1 MRKVF
6 LLIPLLL
13 LVLIYQ
19 PFVIRADEV
28 EDLQKQINELS
39 AAREKSVAATK
50 PLEGQ
55 LNALKIQLAQ
65 IQNKLV
71 SLSNSIKQKEKDI
84 SIRTDKL
91 VVQQS
96 LLSQRVRSYYIRSY
110 MASPLTVIFSSVGS
124 GDLLRELS
132 YRQAATKEDQSVISQ
147 VTADMLDLITQK
159 DKLEKD
165 KKSLASMQVEVDK
178 NAAFIGGEVNKAKD
192 YQSTLS
198 KQIASLSAKQQEI
211 INARLGSLNLPTSLG
226 AGPLICT
233 DDRNINP
240 GFSPAFAFF
249 TFGIPHRVGMNQYGA
264 LGRAKA
270 GQSAEDILR
279 AYFQNFE
286 FSSGHEGE
294 TIKVDGTNEFGQTF
308 NNESM
313 SLDEYLKHLYEMPT
327 SWPAAALQAQAIAAR
342 SYGLAI
348 QKSKGY
354 VRPSQSDQVVK
365 KELNSSA
372 WIAAVEATKGKI
384 MSSGGQPIKGWFA
397 STAGGY
403 TFTSA
408 DVWGGGTSYTKRMR
422 DTTGDVSSFADLMA
436 KSYDKDSP
444 CLYAA
449 QGYRK
454 EYGKSAW
461 LKSDELADIVN
472 VLLLS
477 RNDSS
482 TQEHLYQPD
491 KGNPAGQETW
501 NADRVKQELRSRS
514 ITPFNSISSVSVSAD
529 FGSGMTTNVSISGDG
544 GSQSFGGN
552 EFKNFFNLRAPANIS
567 IVGPL
572 FNVEKK

>member
-1 MRKVF
+1 
-6 LLIPLLL
+6 
-13 LVLIYQ
+13 
-19 PFVIRADEV
+19 
-28 EDLQKQINELS
+28 
-39 AAREKSVAATK
+39 
-50 PLEGQ
+50 
-55 LNALKIQLAQ
+55 
-65 IQNKLV
+65 
-71 SLSNSIKQKEKDI
+71 
-84 SIRTDKL
+84 
-91 VVQQS
+91 
-96 LLSQRVRSYYIRSY
+96 
-110 MASPLTVIFSSVGS
+110 
-124 GDLLRELS
+124 
-132 YRQAATKEDQSVISQ
+132 
-147 VTADMLDLITQK
+147 
-159 DKLEKD
+159 
-165 KKSLASMQVEVDK
+165 
-178 NAAFIGGEVNKAKD
+178 
-192 YQSTLS
+192 
-198 KQIASLSAKQQEI
+198 
-211 INARLGSLNLPTSLG
+211 LGSLNLPTSLG

-270 GQSAEDILR
+270 GQSVEDILR
-279 AYFQNFE
+279 AYYQNFE

-294 TIKVDGTNEFGQTF
+294 NIVVNGTNEFGQTF

-327 SWPAAALQAQAIAAR
+327 SWPSSALQAQAIAAR

-354 VRPSQSDQVVK
+354 VRPSQADQVVK
-365 KELNSSA
+365 KELNSGS

-397 STAGGY
+397 STSGGY

-408 DVWGGGTSYTKRMR
+408 DVWGGSTNYTKRMR
-422 DTTGDVSSFADLMA
+422 DTTGDVSSFADLIS

-454 EYGKSAW
+454 EYSKSAW

-472 VLLLS
+472 VLLLA

-491 KGNPAGQETW
+491 KSNPAGTDTW
-501 NADRVKQELRSRS
+501 NVDRVKQELRSRS
-514 ITPFNSISSVSVSAD
+514 ITPFNSISSVSISAD
-529 FGSGMTTNVSISGDG
+529 FGSGMTTNVSINGDG
-544 GSQSFGGN
+544 GSPSFGGN